1 MELTTTI
8 NSSFSRT
15 RGNELNKGYYPTFP
29 ADVQTV
35 LHILEPSF
43 GWKSRRYNALK
54 TISVLDPCAGEGE
67 FLTTVTRWLKR
78 RFAASNGSPHEILSY
93 AVELDAGRFA
103 RIHGTTQKL
112 NSSFFDVELSGKFN
126 LILLN
131 PPYNKAAGNELV
143 TWMEKT
149 APLLAYEGVMILI
162 IPEYELKGRLLE
174 IIQGTFTFAYAF
186 QSEEYARFKQVV
198 VFLAK
203 NQDNSGEYYKQYARY
218 QSWPVANLGDGA
230 VRGKYTVSGKRQTL
244 SLGGSNGSNRPLMTA
259 RDLSELYRECEDR
272 LDKAAGMV
280 LDRQYPSSYDTSIQP
295 ISTLRTAHAVQLAAM
310 NSQVRLEVA

>member
-15 RGNELNKGYYPTFP
+15 RENELSKGYYPTFP
-29 ADVQTV
+29 SDVQTV
-35 LHILEPSF
+35 LRILEPSF

-131 PPYNKAAGNELV
+131 P
-143 TWMEKT
+143 
-149 APLLAYEGVMILI
+149 
-162 IPEYELKGRLLE
+162 R
-174 IIQGTFTFAYAF
+174 
-186 QSEEYARFKQVV
+186 
-198 VFLAK
+198 
-203 NQDNSGEYYKQYARY
+203 
-218 QSWPVANLGDGA
+218 
-230 VRGKYTVSGKRQTL
+230 
-244 SLGGSNGSNRPLMTA
+244 
-259 RDLSELYRECEDR
+259 
-272 LDKAAGMV
+272 
-280 LDRQYPSSYDTSIQP
+280 
-295 ISTLRTAHAVQLAAM
+295 
-310 NSQVRLEVA
+310 

>member
-29 ADVQTV
+29 SDVQTV
-35 LHILEPSF
+35 LRILEPSF

-67 FLTTVTRWLKR
+67 FLATVTRWLKKR
-78 RFAASNGSPHEILSY
+78 YAASSGSLHEILSY
-93 AVELDAGRFA
+93 AVELDTGRFA

-112 NSSFFDVELSGKFN
+112 NASFFDVEISGKFN

-143 TWMEKT
+143 TWMEKS

-174 IIQGTFTFAYAF
+174 IIRGTFPFAYAF

-203 NQDNSGEYYKQYARY
+203 NQDNSSEIHRTGKTADSFPWRHKRQ
-218 QSWPVANLGDGA
+218 QPPSHDGPRPHGVIPG
-230 VRGKYTVSGKRQTL
+230 VRGPARKGGGHGAGPAVSVVLRHQHPTGFNPANGARRPT
-244 SLGGSNGSNRPLMTA
+244 GSHEQS
-259 RDLSELYRECEDR
+259 D
-272 LDKAAGMV
+272 
-280 LDRQYPSSYDTSIQP
+280 
-295 ISTLRTAHAVQLAAM
+295 
-310 NSQVRLEVA
+310 